1 MFWPTAGN
9 TVSRVVFFKIQVEEN
24 ANKRIFMRLCEDN
37 KSQKPMKA
45 KTIQYLLLFYLL
57 ILRMIMSKC
66 ISHLLQDVGTSD
78 VGNVK
83 ADVIELTGDVL
94 LGR

>member
-1 MFWPTAGN
+1 
-9 TVSRVVFFKIQVEEN
+9 
-24 ANKRIFMRLCEDN
+24 
-37 KSQKPMKA
+37 MKA

-94 LGR
+94 LAR